1 MMVPANTTSVNQPMT
16 SPPSWRLTSET
27 WVDRDVA
34 AGAPVEAV
42 EVVGAAVV
50 VVVVVVLA
58 VAEDGQVEAVAD
70 LRR

>member
-42 EVVGAAVV
+42 EVVGAVV